1 MWPTRKVQ
9 APKMK
14 TPLPE
19 RIAVRPVGAGQR
31 WRLSKQL
38 MLSRWAGRA
47 TFTPV
52 SGYYSD
58 GATEIGQDMSVVR
71 VLIVDDFDPWRGFVI
86 QHLNDHPHF
95 RVLGCASDGLEGV
108 QKAEELQP
116 ELILLDIS
124 LPKLNGLDL
133 ARKVRKLVP
142 KARILFLSSN
152 ADPDVVRA
160 AFCAGGAGY
169 VLKSDAGGAL
179 LPGMEAVLLG
189 KQFLSSS
196 LAGIEDLAS
205 SKE

>member
-1 MWPTRKVQ
+1 
-9 APKMK
+9 
-14 TPLPE
+14 
-19 RIAVRPVGAGQR
+19 
-31 WRLSKQL
+31 
-38 MLSRWAGRA
+38 
-47 TFTPV
+47 
-52 SGYYSD
+52 
-58 GATEIGQDMSVVR
+58 MSVVR
-71 VLIVDDFDPWRGFVI
+71 VLIVDDFDPWRVFVI
-86 QHLNDHPHF
+86 QHLNGHPHV
-95 RVLGCASDGLEGV
+95 RVLGCASDGLDGI

-116 ELILLDIS
+116 DLILLDIS

-169 VLKSDAGGAL
+169 VLKADAGGAL

-196 LAGIEDLAS
+196 LTGIEDLAG